1 MDDKKRKYARFLL
14 TRCLSMNSGE
24 PLLLSYLTEQKEFVR
39 IVKEEAKK
47 LGITEIHDV
56 EYDGEKTRDILMNST
71 IEEIEKEPYF
81 DRTVIKE
88 VYDKGGSYLSLSS
101 FNKNLLGDVPIEK
114 KNAMN
119 KVKIKTQKDAIK
131 ARGVYKFPWCIAA
144 VATKPWA
151 DELFPNE
158 ENNLEKLWELIL
170 KCNLMDKEDP
180 LKAQEEKIKRNT
192 KTKNFLNEL
201 KLKKLIYK
209 NNLGTNLELELPDNA
224 NWLGTIKTT
233 FDGKKEII
241 VNAPTNEVFVAP
253 DKDKVNG
260 VVVTSKPVVI
270 SGKIIDEIKLTFKDG
285 KVIKIEASNEQ
296 TFLENI
302 INNTKNLNRLGE
314 CALVNNSSEIA
325 KIDVLFKQILVDE
338 NRSCHIAL
346 GNAYPKNIING
357 ENMTEEELNKAGL
370 NVCSNHIDLMIG
382 TDDLNIIGTDIY
394 GNEVPIFVDGDF
406 AEEKVIEFIKNRRVA

>member
-24 PLLLSYLTEQKEFVR
+24 PLLLSYLIEQKEFVR

-101 FNKNLLGDVPIEK
+101 FNKNLLGDVSIEK

-158 ENNLEKLWELIL
+158 ENNLEKLWKLIL
-170 KCNLMDKEDP
+170 KCNLMDREEP

-241 VNAPTNEVFVAP
+241 VNAPTNEVFAAP

-285 KVIKIEASNEQ
+285 KVVKIEASNEQ
-296 TFLENI
+296 AFLENI

-346 GNAYPKNIING
+346 GNAYPKNVING
-357 ENMTEEELNKAGL
+357 ENMTEEELNEAGL

-394 GNEVPIFVDGDF
+394 GNEVPIFVDGNF
-406 AEEKVIEFIKNRRVA
+406 AEEKVIEFIKKRKVA

>member
-14 TRCLSMNSGE
+14 TRCLSMNAGE
-24 PLLLSYLTEQKEFVR
+24 PLLLSYLTEQKEFVN

-47 LGITEIHDV
+47 LGITEIYDV
-56 EYDGEKTRDILMNST
+56 EYDGYKTRDILMNST
-71 IEEIEKEPYF
+71 LEEIEKEPYF
-81 DRTVIKE
+81 DRTIIKD

-131 ARGVYKFPWCIAA
+131 AKGVYKFPWCIAA

-158 ENNLEKLWELIL
+158 ENNLEKLWKLIL

-241 VNAPTNEVFVAP
+241 VNAPTNEVFAAP
-253 DKDKVNG
+253 NKDKVNG

-296 TFLENI
+296 AFLENI
-302 INNTKNLNRLGE
+302 INNMKNLNRLGE

-346 GNAYPKNIING
+346 GNAYPKNVING

-406 AEEKVIEFIKNRRVA
+406 AEEKVIEFIKNRKVA